1 MNDGNLV
8 PMKKTCFERRKS
20 SLSRSFELYLNV
32 TVLMN
37 CGLLA
42 VLQKRNSNLSCS
54 PVIECRPILEKKVC
68 IKQNRFSI
76 ERVSFKMNEDNLKS
90 EGNLH

>member
-32 TVLMN
+32 TVLN
-37 CGLLA
+37 ELWFTRCA
-42 VLQKRNSNLSCS
+42 
-54 PVIECRPILEKKVC
+54 PEKKFEF
-68 IKQNRFSI
+68 ILFASY
-76 ERVSFKMNEDNLKS
+76 RVQTDLGEES
-90 EGNLH
+90 LH